1 MTEESVVVL
10 TSITTDELN
19 VTHHENLVADPRM
32 GAVVSF
38 GGVVRNHDSR
48 AGVTRL
54 EYEGHP
60 QAAKTLTEIADDLA
74 LQFPGVRIAVSHRV
88 GALEVGHIALA
99 AAVASAHRAEAF
111 GCCAQLVEEIKTR
124 LPIWKNQF
132 FDDGTQEW
140 VGSL

>member
-1 MTEESVVVL
+1 MTEESVVVF

-19 VTHHENLVADPRM
+19 VTYHENLVEDPRV

-54 EYEGHP
+54 DYEGHP
-60 QAAKTLTEIADDLA
+60 RAAEILSDIATDMA
-74 LQFPGVRIAVSHRV
+74 SRFPGVRIAVSHRI
-88 GALEVGHIALA
+88 GTLEVGHVALA

-111 GCCAQLVEEIKTR
+111 GCCAQLVEEIKAR